1 MTKYVQK
8 IIFLTIL
15 LPCATQSD
23 VLVNTEFDYSDG
35 TYTYEYSR
43 QINGS
48 SEKIFIILTD
58 YEKYTKLNSNVQE
71 SRVISAPGQQIRR
84 LLKIRQCIFFFCF
97 NLQMVEKVVQ
107 SKFFIESSII
117 RDESNFLSGLAS
129 WELVKI
135 SSNQTLVRLR
145 ASQTPAFWIPPF
157 IGPTLIKSVLFKE
170 LEETFTNLEI
180 LASS

>member
-58 YEKYTKLNSNVQE
+58 YEQYTKLNSNVQE

-117 RDESNFLSGLAS
+117 KDESNFLSGLAS

-135 SSNQTLVRLR
+135 SGNKTLVRLR

>member
-1 MTKYVQK
+1 M
-8 IIFLTIL
+8 FLAIL
-15 LPCATQSD
+15 ISFETHSSSS
-23 VLVNTEFDYSDG
+23 VNTGFDYSDG
-35 TYTYEYSR
+35 TYTYEYSK

-71 SRVISAPGQQIRR
+71 SRVISAPGQEIRR

-135 SSNQTLVRLR
+135 SGNKTLVRLK

-170 LEETFTNLEI
+170 LEETFANLEI

>member
-15 LPCATQSD
+15 LPCATHSD

-107 SKFFIESSII
+107 SKFSIESSII
-117 RDESNFLSGLAS
+117 RDASNFLSGLAS

-135 SSNQTLVRLR
+135 SGNQTLVRRR

>member
-1 MTKYVQK
+1 MTKYVQNL
-8 IIFLTIL
+8 IFLTIL
-15 LPCATQSD
+15 ISFETHSSSS
-23 VLVNTEFDYSDG
+23 VNTGFDYSDG

-58 YEKYTKLNSNVQE
+58 HEKYTKLNSNVQE

-135 SSNQTLVRLR
+135 SDNKTLVRLK

>member
-97 NLQMVEKVVQ
+97 NLQMVEEVNQ

-135 SSNQTLVRLR
+135 NDHKTLVLLK

>member
-8 IIFLTIL
+8 LIFLTIL
-15 LPCATQSD
+15 IPCETYSD
-23 VLVNTEFDYSDG
+23 ISLNTGFDYSEG
-35 TYTYEYSR
+35 TYTYAYSQ

-48 SEKIFIILTD
+48 REQIFGILTD
-58 YEKYTKLNSNVQE
+58 YGKYTKLNSNVQE
-71 SRVISAPGQQIRR
+71 SRIISAPGQQIKR

-97 NLQMVEKVVQ
+97 NLQMVEEVVQ

-117 RDESNFLSGLAS
+117 KDESNFLSGLSS

-135 SSNQTLVRLR
+135 SNNKTLVRLK

-157 IGPTLIKSVLFKE
+157 IGPPLIKSVLFRE
-170 LEETFTNLEI
+170 LEETFTNLGI

>member
-71 SRVISAPGQQIRR
+71 SRVISTPGQQIRR

-135 SSNQTLVRLR
+135 SGNQTLVRLR

>member
-43 QINGS
+43 QINSS

-135 SSNQTLVRLR
+135 SGNRTLVRLR

>member
-58 YEKYTKLNSNVQE
+58 YENYTKLNSNVQE

-135 SSNQTLVRLR
+135 SGNQTLVRLR

>member
-23 VLVNTEFDYSDG
+23 VRVNTEFDYSDG

-43 QINGS
+43 QINSS

-135 SSNQTLVRLR
+135 SGNRTLVRLR

>member
-15 LPCATQSD
+15 LPCAIQSD
-23 VLVNTEFDYSDG
+23 VVVNTEFDYSDG

-135 SSNQTLVRLR
+135 SGNKTLVRLK

-157 IGPTLIKSVLFKE
+157 IGPALIKSVLFKE
-170 LEETFTNLEI
+170 LEETFTNLEV

>member
-48 SEKIFIILTD
+48 IEKIFIILTD

-135 SSNQTLVRLR
+135 SGNKTLVRLR

-170 LEETFTNLEI
+170 LEGTFTNLET